1 MVPMT
6 QAVDAGRYREASRRR
21 DLTLLGPAAA
31 LFVVILLVPIVVM
44 FIESF
49 NPSVRGVAT
58 LSTNFSLDN
67 YLHAL
72 SAGLYTDALIK
83 SMLFG
88 IVTAVVALVLGY
100 PIAFIMANSNDLRV
114 ATIFTILLL
123 IPFQLDVVVR
133 ILGLVV
139 LLGDNG
145 LINQA
150 LTSAGAAPLHLMYN
164 EFGVIVGT
172 TEFMLPFVVFSL
184 VGVMRTIDPDL
195 LPAARS
201 LGLPYWRSFWK
212 VVLPLSVPGIIAA
225 ALIAFTLTV
234 SNYIVPVLMSSY
246 TSLVLSGLMHEQV
259 VVVADFRFA
268 AALGV
273 MLLAVSIVTIAVAY
287 RVVRNLLELV

>member
-1 MVPMT
+1 MT
-6 QAVDAGRYREASRRR
+6 LTADAGRHREGSRRR

-58 LSTNFSLDN
+58 LSTDFSLDN

-88 IVTAVVALVLGY
+88 IVTAAVALVLGY
-100 PIAFIMANSNDLRV
+100 PIAFIMANSDDLRV
-114 ATIFTILLL
+114 STVFTVLLL

-150 LTSAGAAPLHLMYN
+150 LTSAGVGQLPLMYN
-164 EFGVIVGT
+164 DFGVIVGT

-184 VGVMRTIDPDL
+184 IGVLRTIDPDL

-273 MLLAVSIVTIAVAY
+273 MLLLVSIVTIAVAY